1 MADFRDRRGAP
12 YRTYRLSWVFKGLL
26 FLGGM
31 GIIFLFLLY
40 TQSLMT
46 KLRENATN
54 VSNAYAKLL
63 AVATYATT
71 VGPELNV
78 ILEEVI
84 RKTDFPIILTD
95 VEGNPRVW
103 KEVPISWDDESPG
116 ARTRLLKLV
125 HRMDQKNSPI
135 PLLAEPEGQ
144 ILGFLHYG
152 ESKLVRQLGWLPYVE
167 VAVAICFVLIG
178 IYGFQNIKKSEQRYI
193 WVGMAKETAHQ
204 FGTPLSSLMGWL
216 ELVKGQIDKNCGK
229 LDPQDHEKFD
239 SMMAEMRGEVERLSK
254 IASRFGQIGSI
265 PELKKT
271 DILPILASTI
281 VYLRRRLP
289 RVEKEINIYETYQPV
304 PPAAVNQDLLA
315 WVVENLIKNSLDAIT
330 DRRGIIEV
338 STNTDRTGK
347 YVNIVI
353 KDDGRGINPKEQRKI
368 FLPGYTSKK
377 RGWGLGLTLAKRIV
391 EEYHQG
397 KLYLAESKPGQGSEF
412 VISLPV
418 A

>member
-1 MADFRDRRGAP
+1 MVALREKGSAP
-12 YRTYRLSWVFKGLL
+12 YRTYRLSWFFKGLL

-31 GIIFLFLLY
+31 GIILLFLLY
-40 TQSLMT
+40 TQSLMG

-63 AVATYATT
+63 AVATYPTT
-71 VGPELNV
+71 MGPELNV
-78 ILEEVI
+78 IFEEVI

-95 VEGNPRVW
+95 EKGNPRVW
-103 KEVPISWDDESPG
+103 KQVPIGWDDDSPE
-116 ARTRLLKLV
+116 ARAKLLRMV
-125 HRMDQKNSPI
+125 ERMDGQNEPI
-135 PLLAEPEGQ
+135 PLLTEAEGQ
-144 ILGFLHYG
+144 VLGYMHYG
-152 ESKLVRQLGWLPYVE
+152 ESRLVRQLGWLPYVE
-167 VAVAICFVLIG
+167 VGVAICFVLIG

-216 ELVKGQIDKNCGK
+216 ELMNSQVDKNQEK
-229 LDPQDHEKFD
+229 LDLEDSEKFR
-239 SMMAEMRGEVERLSK
+239 SMVEEMKSEVDRLSK

-265 PELKKT
+265 PELKEA
-271 DILPILASTI
+271 DITPILSSTVAYI
-281 VYLRRRLP
+281 RRRLP
-289 RVEKEINIYETYQPV
+289 RVEKEITIYETYEKIPL
-304 PPAAVNQDLLA
+304 AAVNADLLA
-315 WVVENLIKNSLDAIT
+315 WVLENMIKNSLDAIT
-330 DRRGIIEV
+330 DRSGHIEIV
-338 STNTDRTGK
+338 ARPDRTGR
-347 YVNIVI
+347 YVDIQI

-397 KLYLAESKPGQGSEF
+397 KLYLAESKPGRGSTF
-412 VISLPV
+412 IISLPV